1 MSSEIRTPETEKKR
15 AGYGILGTVVIIIV
29 VLVLLGFFFR

>member
-1 MSSEIRTPETEKKR
+1 MTSEIRTPETSKKR

-29 VLVLLGFFFR
+29 VLVVLGFLFR